1 MEKILFIEYP
11 ACSTCK
17 KAKKFL
23 DECEINYFDRNI
35 KLNNPNKEELYEFLN
50 KSNIDV
56 NKMFNTSGLLYK
68 ELNIKDRKEKMTI
81 DEKIDLLSS
90 NGMLVKR
97 PILVLDD
104 DVLFGF
110 KEEEWKKKINKN

>member
-1 MEKILFIEYP
+1 MEKIIFIEYP
-11 ACSTCK
+11 TCSTCK

-23 DECEINYFDRNI
+23 DECEINYVDRNI
-35 KLNNPNKEELYEFLN
+35 KNDNPNKEELYEFLN

-68 ELNIKDRKEKMTI
+68 ELNIKDRKDKMTI
-81 DEKIDLLSS
+81 DEKIDLLSN

>member
-1 MEKILFIEYP
+1 
-11 ACSTCK
+11 
-17 KAKKFL
+17 
-23 DECEINYFDRNI
+23 
-35 KLNNPNKEELYEFLN
+35 
-50 KSNIDV
+50 
-56 NKMFNTSGLLYK
+56 MFNTSGLLYK